1 MNLEKEVKLLREE
14 NEILKAK
21 LVEYMETISKL
32 EAKISKSR
40 GGRSR
45 IVTEDVESNII
56 DLRKSGKTIRNIAAT
71 INVSI
76 GSVHSVLKKH
86 GIESK

>member
-1 MNLEKEVKLLREE
+1 MSLEKEVKLLREE

-32 EAKISKSR
+32 ETKVIKSR

-45 IVTEDVESNII
+45 IITEDVETNII

-76 GSVHSVLKKH
+76 GSVAGICKKH
-86 GIESK
+86 NI

>member
-14 NEILKAK
+14 NEILKSK

-32 EAKISKSR
+32 EAKVSK
-40 GGRSR
+40 SR

-86 GIESK
+86 GVESK